1 MTILAGAIS
10 LAILIAIRWAE
21 WKFITRPAL
30 VKLVRAELSA
40 QTSPVKGAHLTL
52 VKSVPNYTPG
62 ILS

>member
-30 VKLVRAELSA
+30 VKLVRAELTKQSSA
-40 QTSPVKGAHLTL
+40 LNLAHMSSDN
-52 VKSVPNYTPG
+52 VVPFYTRG
-62 ILS
+62 GK